1 MVMGT
6 KVNDPH
12 KLVGRLVDINGEF
25 GIIIACE
32 YDNEL
37 DDHVIEISFMDTVYG
52 AATISVSWTSAL
64 PFLVR

>member
-1 MVMGT
+1 
-6 KVNDPH
+6 VNDPH
-12 KLVGRLVDINGEF
+12 KLVGRLLDINGEF

-37 DDHVIEISFMDTVYG
+37 DDHVIEISFMDSVYG
-52 AATISVSWTSAL
+52 AATISVSWASAL

>member
-32 YDNEL
+32 YDNEI
-37 DDHVIEISFMDTVYG
+37 DDHVIQISFMDKVYG
-52 AATISVSWTSAL
+52 AAAISVSWTSAL